1 MVKMG
6 RQYTK
11 FTVLFQLAFLFV
23 KSIASKWYNLYITK
37 LQIMASP
44 KPLNAIM
51 QHLKTVWGYK
61 PALDPDLLPPDE
73 DEPAENGMKSE
84 IDVDNEYGTL
94 SGHRITSGI
103 KKNGSE
109 KYDKPT
115 EEAKIK
121 FDAILKEYCEKY
133 QLTTHYNPL
142 YGNYVLK
149 DAQGKGVYNV
159 KEHGEF
165 RHNGYDILGDH
176 YKDMVRI
183 SARQFLKN
191 NLKVCPFVEENDPKI
206 PAAMQEANLRLTIEI
221 MLEEGVEFERL
232 KINSK
237 TWRHILD
244 DYKPKDEDKHDS
256 GGQNDMSGV
265 GHTTPQ
271 ANAPPVVEADKAVNQ
286 PNAEDKPTTVDEIY
300 PDTKVVSWLDSMA
313 NETVLNKDKPV
324 KPVTHNDV
332 VSTKMPEFKE
342 EAEKARLEKELRW
355 ALDTAA
361 GNVGLLLKQNDSFA
375 ARNYQVEFSA
385 DGESATIQ
393 NAQPAAD
400 NTIHK
405 VTLQTAEIPDGK
417 LYKDEAIAFHAS
429 RNCEPAPAKNSA
441 DFDAMFDPSVHSI
454 AKNTDA
460 APHPEIEPEANKNRT
475 KFKI

>member
-1 MVKMG
+1 
-6 RQYTK
+6 
-11 FTVLFQLAFLFV
+11 
-23 KSIASKWYNLYITK
+23 
-37 LQIMASP
+37 MASP

-51 QHLKTVWGYK
+51 QHLKKVWSYN
-61 PALDPDLLPPDE
+61 PALDPDLLPQE
-73 DEPAENGMKSE
+73 DDDPAENGMKSE

-133 QLTTHYNPL
+133 QLTSHYNPL

-244 DYKPKDEDKHDS
+244 DYKPKEENKNDKPE
-256 GGQNDMSGV
+256 SGV
-265 GHTTPQ
+265 SGVAHATPQ
-271 ANAPPVVEADKAVNQ
+271 ANAPPAVEADEAKSQ
-286 PNAEDKPTTVDEIY
+286 SKAEDKPTTVDEIY

-313 NETVLNKDKPV
+313 NETVLNKEKPV
-324 KPVTHNDV
+324 EPVTHDDV
-332 VSTKMPEFKE
+332 VSTKKPIFKE
-342 EAEKARLEKELRW
+342 EEEKARLEKELRW

-385 DGESATIQ
+385 EGETVTIQ

-400 NTIHK
+400 NNIHK

-417 LYKDEAIAFHAS
+417 LYKEEAIAFYADKLGK
-429 RNCEPAPAKNSA
+429 PAPATNAA
-441 DFDAMFDPSVHSI
+441 DFDALLDPKVHSTE
-454 AKNTDA
+454 KKVEETPDA
-460 APHPEIEPEANKNRT
+460 ETEPEAKKNRT
-475 KFKI
+475 KLKI

>member
-1 MVKMG
+1 
-6 RQYTK
+6 
-11 FTVLFQLAFLFV
+11 
-23 KSIASKWYNLYITK
+23 
-37 LQIMASP
+37 MASP

-51 QHLKTVWGYK
+51 QHLKKVWTYN
-61 PALDPDLLPPDE
+61 PALDPDLLPPDD

-103 KKNGSE
+103 KKNGSK

-133 QLTTHYNPL
+133 QLTSHYNPL

-165 RHNGYDILGDH
+165 RYNGYELLGAQSE
-176 YKDMVRI
+176 DMARL

-191 NLKVCPFVEENDPKI
+191 NLKVCPFVAEADPRI
-206 PAAMQEANLRLTIEI
+206 SPEMQQAYLRMVCRVMI
-221 MLEEGVEFERL
+221 EEGIEFDRL

-237 TWRHILD
+237 TWKHILEEFRPQEEA
-244 DYKPKDEDKHDS
+244 KKEAVEE
-256 GGQNDMSGV
+256 NNVSGV
-265 GHTTPQ
+265 GHNTPQ
-271 ANAPPVVEADKAVNQ
+271 ANAPPAVEANKTVKQ
-286 PNAEDKPTTVDEIY
+286 PKSEDKPTTVDEIY
-300 PDTKVVSWLDSMA
+300 PATKVDSWLDSMA
-313 NETVLNKDKPV
+313 NETVLNKDKPAE
-324 KPVTHNDV
+324 PVTHDV
-332 VSTKMPEFKE
+332 VSTKKPDFKE
-342 EAEKARLEKELRW
+342 EEEKARLEKELRW

-385 DGESATIQ
+385 DGETVTIQ
-393 NAQPAAD
+393 NAQPVAD
-400 NTIHK
+400 NNIHK

-417 LYKDEAIAFHAS
+417 LYKEEAIAFYADKLAK
-429 RNCEPAPAKNSA
+429 PAPATNAA
-441 DFDAMFDPSVHSI
+441 DFDALFDPKVHSTEKNVEEAADAEPD
-454 AKNTDA
+454 AK
-460 APHPEIEPEANKNRT
+460 KKT
-475 KFKI
+475 KLKI

>member
-1 MVKMG
+1 
-6 RQYTK
+6 
-11 FTVLFQLAFLFV
+11 
-23 KSIASKWYNLYITK
+23 
-37 LQIMASP
+37 MASQ

-51 QHLKTVWGYK
+51 NRLKK
-61 PALDPDLLPPDE
+61 LNPFDSSIKPDLLPPE
-73 DEPAENGMKSE
+73 GDEPAENGMKSE

-103 KKNGSE
+103 KKLKKEN
-109 KYDKPT
+109 YDKPT
-115 EEAKIK
+115 EEAKLK

-133 QLTTHYNPL
+133 QLTSHYNPL

-244 DYKPKDEDKHDS
+244 DYKPQEEAKKEAVAE
-256 GGQNDMSGV
+256 NDVSGV
-265 GHTTPQ
+265 GHSKPQ
-271 ANAPPVVEADKAVNQ
+271 ANAPPVVEADKASIQ
-286 PNAEDKPTTVDEIY
+286 SKAEDKPKSVDEIY
-300 PDTKVVSWLDSMA
+300 PAAKTEALLDAVEKKVSLVK
-313 NETVLNKDKPV
+313 EEKPLE
-324 KPVTHNDV
+324 PVTHDEV
-332 VSTKMPEFKE
+332 VSTKTPEFKE
-342 EAEKARLEKELRW
+342 EEEKARLEKELRW
-355 ALDTAA
+355 ALDTAG

-375 ARNYQVEFSA
+375 ARNYQVKFTA
-385 DGESATIQ
+385 DGESVTIQ

-400 NTIHK
+400 NIIHK
-405 VTLQTAEIPDGK
+405 VTLQTADIPDGK
-417 LYKDEAIAFHAS
+417 LYREEAIAFYADKLDK
-429 RNCEPAPAKNSA
+429 PAPATNAA
-441 DFDAMFDPSVHSI
+441 DFDALFDPKVHSTEKKVEE
-454 AKNTDA
+454 APDA
-460 APHPEIEPEANKNRT
+460 EPEAKKNRT
-475 KFKI
+475 KLKI

>member
-1 MVKMG
+1 
-6 RQYTK
+6 
-11 FTVLFQLAFLFV
+11 
-23 KSIASKWYNLYITK
+23 
-37 LQIMASP
+37 MAALN
-44 KPLNAIM
+44 PLNTIM
-51 QHLKTVWGYK
+51 NRLRKTNTSNQ
-61 PALDPDLLPPDE
+61 PLNPDLLPPDD

-133 QLTTHYNPL
+133 QLTSHYNPL
-142 YGNYVLK
+142 YGNYLLK

-176 YKDMVRI
+176 YEDMVRI

-221 MLEEGVEFERL
+221 MLGEGVEFERL

-244 DYKPKDEDKHDS
+244 DYKPKEENKNELPENEVS
-256 GGQNDMSGV
+256 GIA
-265 GHTTPQ
+265 HATPQ
-271 ANAPPVVEADKAVNQ
+271 ANAPPAVEADKTVNQ
-286 PNAEDKPTTVDEIY
+286 PKSEDKPTTVDEIY

-313 NETVLNKDKPV
+313 IETVLNKDKPAE
-324 KPVTHNDV
+324 PVTHDDV
-332 VSTKMPEFKE
+332 VSTKKPEFKE
-342 EAEKARLEKELRW
+342 EEEKARLEKELRW

-385 DGESATIQ
+385 DGESVTIQ

-417 LYKDEAIAFHAS
+417 LYKEEAIAFYADKLGK
-429 RNCEPAPAKNSA
+429 PAPATNAA
-441 DFDAMFDPSVHSI
+441 DFDALFDPKVHSTE
-454 AKNTDA
+454 KKVEEA
-460 APHPEIEPEANKNRT
+460 AEPEPEAKKKT
-475 KFKI
+475 KLKI

>member
-1 MVKMG
+1 
-6 RQYTK
+6 
-11 FTVLFQLAFLFV
+11 
-23 KSIASKWYNLYITK
+23 
-37 LQIMASP
+37 
-44 KPLNAIM
+44 M
-51 QHLKTVWGYK
+51 QHLKKVWSYN
-61 PALDPDLLPPDE
+61 PALDPDLLPQED

-109 KYDKPT
+109 KYDKPSD
-115 EEAKIK
+115 EAKIK
-121 FDAILKEYCEKY
+121 FDAILNEYCEKY
-133 QLTTHYNPL
+133 QLTSHYNPL

-244 DYKPKDEDKHDS
+244 DYKPKEENKNDKPE
-256 GGQNDMSGV
+256 NDVSGV
-265 GHTTPQ
+265 GHNTPQ
-271 ANAPPVVEADKAVNQ
+271 ANAPPVVEADKASIQ
-286 PNAEDKPTTVDEIY
+286 SKAEDKPKSVDEIY
-300 PDTKVVSWLDSMA
+300 PAAKTEALLDAVEKKVSL
-313 NETVLNKDKPV
+313 V
-324 KPVTHNDV
+324 KEVEPLEPITHNEV
-332 VSTKMPEFKE
+332 VSTKKPEFKAE
-342 EAEKARLEKELRW
+342 EEKARLEKELRW
-355 ALDTAA
+355 ALDTAG

-375 ARNYQVEFSA
+375 ARNYQVEFAA
-385 DGESATIQ
+385 DGESVTIQ

-400 NTIHK
+400 NNIHK

-417 LYKDEAIAFHAS
+417 LYREEAIAFYADKLGKPV
-429 RNCEPAPAKNSA
+429 PATNAA
-441 DFDAMFDPSVHSI
+441 DFDALFDPKVHSTE
-454 AKNTDA
+454 KKVEEA
-460 APHPEIEPEANKNRT
+460 AEPENEPEAKKNRT
-475 KFKI
+475 KLKI

>member
-1 MVKMG
+1 
-6 RQYTK
+6 
-11 FTVLFQLAFLFV
+11 
-23 KSIASKWYNLYITK
+23 
-37 LQIMASP
+37 MAALN
-44 KPLNAIM
+44 PLNAIM
-51 QHLKTVWGYK
+51 NRLRKTKSTNQPVN
-61 PALDPDLLPPDE
+61 PELLPPDD

-84 IDVDNEYGTL
+84 IDVDNDYGTL

-103 KKNGSE
+103 KKLNKE
-109 KYDKPT
+109 KHDKPT

-121 FDAILKEYCEKY
+121 FEAILKEYCEKY
-133 QLTTHYNPL
+133 HLTSHYNPL

-237 TWRHILD
+237 AWRHILD
-244 DYKPKDEDKHDS
+244 DYKPKEENK
-256 GGQNDMSGV
+256 NDNPENEVSGV
-265 GHTTPQ
+265 AHATPQ
-271 ANAPPVVEADKAVNQ
+271 ANAPPVVEAEKAVNQ
-286 PNAEDKPTTVDEIY
+286 PKDEDKSTTVDEIY
-300 PDTKVVSWLDSMA
+300 PATKVVSWLDSMA

-324 KPVTHNDV
+324 EPAAPDEV
-332 VSTKMPEFKE
+332 VSTMKPEFKQE
-342 EAEKARLEKELRW
+342 DEKARLEKELRW

-375 ARNYQVEFSA
+375 DRNYQVEFSA
-385 DGESATIQ
+385 DGESVTIK
-393 NAQPAAD
+393 NAQPSAD
-400 NTIHK
+400 NNIYEM
-405 VTLQTAEIPDGK
+405 TLQTADIPDGK
-417 LYKDEAIAFHAS
+417 LYKDEAIAFYAS
-429 RNCEPAPAKNSA
+429 RNGEPAPAKNSA
-441 DFDAMFDPSVHSI
+441 DFDAIFDPSVHSTT
-454 AKNTDA
+454 KNTDA
-460 APHPEIEPEANKNRT
+460 APDPDPETETETEPEAKKSRT
-475 KFKI
+475 KLKI

>member
-1 MVKMG
+1 
-6 RQYTK
+6 
-11 FTVLFQLAFLFV
+11 
-23 KSIASKWYNLYITK
+23 
-37 LQIMASP
+37 MAALNQ
-44 KPLNAIM
+44 LNAIINRLRSTKNTN
-51 QHLKTVWGYK
+51 QPVN
-61 PALDPDLLPPDE
+61 PELLPPDD

-133 QLTTHYNPL
+133 QLTSHYNPL

-221 MLEEGVEFERL
+221 MLEEGVEFDRL

-265 GHTTPQ
+265 EHNAPQ
-271 ANAPPVVEADKAVNQ
+271 ANAPPVVEAKKTVNQ
-286 PNAEDKPTTVDEIY
+286 PKPEDKPTTVDEIY

-324 KPVTHNDV
+324 EPVTHDDV
-332 VSTKMPEFKE
+332 VSTKKPEFKE
-342 EAEKARLEKELRW
+342 DVEKARLEKELRW

-375 ARNYQVEFSA
+375 DRNYKVEFSA
-385 DGESATIQ
+385 DGESVMIK

-405 VTLQTAEIPDGK
+405 VTLQTADIPDGK
-417 LYKDEAIAFHAS
+417 LYRDEAIAFYAS
-429 RNCEPAPAKNSA
+429 RTGEPAPAKNSA
-441 DFDAMFDPSVHSI
+441 DFDAIFDPSVHSTT
-454 AKNTDA
+454 KNTDA
-460 APHPEIEPEANKNRT
+460 APDPDPETESEAKKNRT
-475 KFKI
+475 KLKI

>member
-1 MVKMG
+1 MVK
-6 RQYTK
+6 
-11 FTVLFQLAFLFV
+11 L
-23 KSIASKWYNLYITK
+23 IATKWYNLYITK

-61 PALDPDLLPPDE
+61 PALDPDLLPPDD

-94 SGHRITSGI
+94 CGHRITSGI
-103 KKNGSE
+103 KKNGTE

-121 FDAILKEYCEKY
+121 FEAILKEYCKKY
-133 QLTTHYNPL
+133 HLTSRYNPL

-149 DAQGKGVYNV
+149 DAQGKGVFSV

-232 KINSK
+232 KINSE

-244 DYKPKDEDKHDS
+244 DYKPKAEDDHDS
-256 GGQNDMSGV
+256 GGQNDLSGV
-265 GHTTPQ
+265 GHNTPQ
-271 ANAPPVVEADKAVNQ
+271 ANSPPSVDSDKTAIQ
-286 PNAEDKPTTVDEIY
+286 CKAEDKPTTVDEIY
-300 PDTKVVSWLDSMA
+300 PDTKMESWLDSIA
-313 NETVLNKDKPV
+313 NEPAAVQDITQEPV
-324 KPVTHNDV
+324 AHDEVA
-332 VSTKMPEFKE
+332 STKKAEFKE
-342 EAEKARLEKELRW
+342 EDEKVRLEKELRW

-361 GNVGLLLKQNDSFA
+361 GDVGLLLRQIDSFA
-375 ARNYQVEFSA
+375 KRNYQVEFSS
-385 DGESATIQ
+385 DGESVTIQ
-393 NAQPAAD
+393 NAQPVAG
-400 NTIHK
+400 NIHQ
-405 VTLQTAEIPDGK
+405 VTLQTSDIPDGK
-417 LYKDEAIAFHAS
+417 LYKEEAIAYYA
-429 RNCEPAPAKNSA
+429 EKVDKQAPATNAA
-441 DFDAMFDPSVHSI
+441 DFDALFDPKVHSI
-454 AKNTDA
+454 DKKVAETPDAEPDAK
-460 APHPEIEPEANKNRT
+460 KKT
-475 KFKI
+475 KLKI

>member
-1 MVKMG
+1 
-6 RQYTK
+6 
-11 FTVLFQLAFLFV
+11 
-23 KSIASKWYNLYITK
+23 
-37 LQIMASP
+37 MASP

-51 QHLKTVWGYK
+51 QHLKKRWNYN
-61 PALDPDLLPPDE
+61 PALDPDLLPPED

-121 FDAILKEYCEKY
+121 FDTILKEYCEKY
-133 QLTTHYNPL
+133 QLTSHYNPL

-183 SARQFLKN
+183 SARQFFQN

-221 MLEEGVEFERL
+221 MLEEGVGFERL

-237 TWRHILD
+237 TWKHILD
-244 DYKPKDEDKHDS
+244 DCKPKEENKNDKPE
-256 GGQNDMSGV
+256 NEVSGV
-265 GHTTPQ
+265 AHATPQ
-271 ANAPPVVEADKAVNQ
+271 ANAPPADEAKFQ
-286 PNAEDKPTTVDEIY
+286 SKAEDKSTTVDEIY

-313 NETVLNKDKPV
+313 NETVLNKDKPAE
-324 KPVTHNDV
+324 PVTHDDV
-332 VSTKMPEFKE
+332 VSTKKPEFKE
-342 EAEKARLEKELRW
+342 EEEKARLEKELRW

-385 DGESATIQ
+385 DGETVTIQ

-400 NTIHK
+400 NNIHK
-405 VTLQTAEIPDGK
+405 VTLQTADIPDGK
-417 LYKDEAIAFHAS
+417 LDKEEAIAFYADKLS
-429 RNCEPAPAKNSA
+429 KPAPATNAS
-441 DFDAMFDPSVHSI
+441 DFDALFDPKVHSTEKKVAETPDAEPD
-454 AKNTDA
+454 AK
-460 APHPEIEPEANKNRT
+460 KKT
-475 KFKI
+475 KLKI

>member
-1 MVKMG
+1 
-6 RQYTK
+6 
-11 FTVLFQLAFLFV
+11 
-23 KSIASKWYNLYITK
+23 
-37 LQIMASP
+37 MAALN
-44 KPLNAIM
+44 PLNAIISRL
-51 QHLKTVWGYK
+51 LKTKSTNQPVN
-61 PALDPDLLPPDE
+61 PELLPPDD

-103 KKNGSE
+103 KKLNKE
-109 KYDKPT
+109 KHGKPT

-121 FDAILKEYCEKY
+121 FEAILKEYCEKY
-133 QLTTHYNPL
+133 HLTSHYNPL

-265 GHTTPQ
+265 GYNTPQ
-271 ANAPPVVEADKAVNQ
+271 ANAPPVVEAKKTVNQ
-286 PNAEDKPTTVDEIY
+286 PKSEDKPTTVDEIY

-324 KPVTHNDV
+324 EPVTHDDV
-332 VSTKMPEFKE
+332 VSTKKPEFKKD
-342 EAEKARLEKELRW
+342 AEKTRLEKELRW
-355 ALDTAA
+355 ALETAA

-385 DGESATIQ
+385 DGESVTIQ

-405 VTLQTAEIPDGK
+405 VTLQTTEIPYGK
-417 LYKDEAIAFHAS
+417 LYKDEAIAFYAS
-429 RNCEPAPAKNSA
+429 GNGEPAPAKNSA
-441 DFDAMFDPSVHSI
+441 DFDAMFDPSVHSTT
-454 AKNTDA
+454 KNTDA
-460 APHPEIEPEANKNRT
+460 APDPETEPEAKKNRT
-475 KFKI
+475 KLKI

>member
-1 MVKMG
+1 
-6 RQYTK
+6 
-11 FTVLFQLAFLFV
+11 
-23 KSIASKWYNLYITK
+23 
-37 LQIMASP
+37 MASP
-44 KPLNAIM
+44 KSLNAIM
-51 QHLKTVWGYK
+51 QHLKKRWNYN
-61 PALDPDLLPPDE
+61 PALDPDLLPQED

-133 QLTTHYNPL
+133 QLTSHYNPL

-191 NLKVCPFVEENDPKI
+191 NLKVCPFVEENDSKI

-237 TWRHILD
+237 TWRHILE
-244 DYKPKDEDKHDS
+244 DYKPKEENK
-256 GGQNDMSGV
+256 NDMPENEVSGV
-265 GHTTPQ
+265 AHATPQ
-271 ANAPPVVEADKAVNQ
+271 ANAPPAVEADKTVNQ
-286 PNAEDKPTTVDEIY
+286 PKAENKPTTVDEIY
-300 PDTKVVSWLDSMA
+300 PDTKVESWLNSMA
-313 NETVLNKDKPV
+313 NETVLNKEKPAE
-324 KPVTHNDV
+324 PVTHDDV
-332 VSTKMPEFKE
+332 VSTKKPEFKE
-342 EAEKARLEKELRW
+342 EEEKARLEKELRW

-375 ARNYQVEFSA
+375 ARNYQVGFSA
-385 DGESATIQ
+385 DGETVTIQ

-400 NTIHK
+400 NNIHK
-405 VTLQTAEIPDGK
+405 VTLQTADIPDGK
-417 LYKDEAIAFHAS
+417 LYKEEAIAFYTDKLS
-429 RNCEPAPAKNSA
+429 KPAPATNAA
-441 DFDAMFDPSVHSI
+441 DFDALFDPKVHSTEKKVEETPDAEPD
-454 AKNTDA
+454 AK
-460 APHPEIEPEANKNRT
+460 KKT
-475 KFKI
+475 KLKI

>member
-1 MVKMG
+1 
-6 RQYTK
+6 
-11 FTVLFQLAFLFV
+11 
-23 KSIASKWYNLYITK
+23 
-37 LQIMASP
+37 MASQ

-51 QHLKTVWGYK
+51 QHLKKRWNYN
-61 PALDPDLLPPDE
+61 PALDPDLLPQEDDE
-73 DEPAENGMKSE
+73 LAENGMKSE

-133 QLTTHYNPL
+133 QLTSHYNPL

-244 DYKPKDEDKHDS
+244 DYKPKEENKNDKP
-256 GGQNDMSGV
+256 GNEVSGV
-265 GHTTPQ
+265 THATPQ
-271 ANAPPVVEADKAVNQ
+271 ANASPSVEADKAVNQ
-286 PNAEDKPTTVDEIY
+286 PKSEDKPTTVDEIY
-300 PDTKVVSWLDSMA
+300 PDTKVDSWLDSMA
-313 NETVLNKDKPV
+313 NETVINKDKPAE
-324 KPVTHNDV
+324 PVTHHDV
-332 VSTKMPEFKE
+332 VSTKKPEFKE
-342 EAEKARLEKELRW
+342 EEEKARLEKELRW

-385 DGESATIQ
+385 DGETVTIQ

-400 NTIHK
+400 NNIHK

-417 LYKDEAIAFHAS
+417 LYKEEAIAFYADKLGK
-429 RNCEPAPAKNSA
+429 PAPATNAA
-441 DFDAMFDPSVHSI
+441 DFDALFDPSVHSTGKKVEETPDAEPD
-454 AKNTDA
+454 AK
-460 APHPEIEPEANKNRT
+460 KNRT
-475 KFKI
+475 KLKI

>member
-1 MVKMG
+1 
-6 RQYTK
+6 
-11 FTVLFQLAFLFV
+11 
-23 KSIASKWYNLYITK
+23 
-37 LQIMASP
+37 MAALN
-44 KPLNAIM
+44 PLNAIM
-51 QHLKTVWGYK
+51 NRLLKTRSANQPVN
-61 PALDPDLLPPDE
+61 PELLPPDD

-103 KKNGSE
+103 KKLNKE
-109 KYDKPT
+109 KHDKPT
-115 EEAKIK
+115 EEEKIK
-121 FDAILKEYCEKY
+121 FEAILKEYCEKY
-133 QLTTHYNPL
+133 HLTSHYNPL

-265 GHTTPQ
+265 EHNTPQ
-271 ANAPPVVEADKAVNQ
+271 ANAPPVVEAKKTVNQ
-286 PNAEDKPTTVDEIY
+286 PKSEDKPTTVDETY
-300 PDTKVVSWLDSMA
+300 PDTKVVSWLDSMV

-324 KPVTHNDV
+324 EPVTHDDV
-332 VSTKMPEFKE
+332 VSTKKPEFKE
-342 EAEKARLEKELRW
+342 DAEKARLEKELRW
-355 ALDTAA
+355 ALETAA

-385 DGESATIQ
+385 DGESVTIQ
-393 NAQPAAD
+393 NAHPAAD

-417 LYKDEAIAFHAS
+417 LYKDEAIAFYAS
-429 RNCEPAPAKNSA
+429 RNGELAPAKNSA
-441 DFDAMFDPSVHSI
+441 DFDAMFDPSVHSTT
-454 AKNTDA
+454 KNTDA
-460 APHPEIEPEANKNRT
+460 APDPVTEPEAKKNRT
-475 KFKI
+475 KLKI

>member
-1 MVKMG
+1 M
-6 RQYTK
+6 
-11 FTVLFQLAFLFV
+11 
-23 KSIASKWYNLYITK
+23 TK

-51 QHLKTVWGYK
+51 QHLKKAWNYN
-61 PALDPDLLPPDE
+61 PALDPDLLPPD
-73 DEPAENGMKSE
+73 DDDPAENGMKSE

-133 QLTTHYNPL
+133 QLTSHYNPL

-221 MLEEGVEFERL
+221 MLEEGVGFERL

-244 DYKPKDEDKHDS
+244 DYKPKEENKNELPENEVS
-256 GGQNDMSGV
+256 GIA
-265 GHTTPQ
+265 HATPQ
-271 ANAPPVVEADKAVNQ
+271 ANAPPAVEADKTVNQ
-286 PNAEDKPTTVDEIY
+286 PKSEDKPTTVDEIY

-313 NETVLNKDKPV
+313 IETVLNKDKPAES
-324 KPVTHNDV
+324 VTHDDV
-332 VSTKMPEFKE
+332 VSTKKPEFKE
-342 EAEKARLEKELRW
+342 EEEKARLEKELRW

-375 ARNYQVEFSA
+375 ARNYQIEFSA
-385 DGESATIQ
+385 DGESVTIQ
-393 NAQPAAD
+393 NAKPAAD

-417 LYKDEAIAFHAS
+417 LYKEEAIAFYADKLGK
-429 RNCEPAPAKNSA
+429 PAPATNAA
-441 DFDAMFDPSVHSI
+441 DFDALFDPKVHSTE
-454 AKNTDA
+454 KKVEEA
-460 APHPEIEPEANKNRT
+460 AEPEPEAKKKT
-475 KFKI
+475 KLKI

>member
-1 MVKMG
+1 
-6 RQYTK
+6 
-11 FTVLFQLAFLFV
+11 
-23 KSIASKWYNLYITK
+23 
-37 LQIMASP
+37 MAALN
-44 KPLNAIM
+44 PLNAIM
-51 QHLKTVWGYK
+51 NRLRSTRNTNQPVNTE
-61 PALDPDLLPPDE
+61 LLPPDD

-133 QLTTHYNPL
+133 QLTSHYNPL

-149 DAQGKGVYNV
+149 DAKGMGVYNV

-206 PAAMQEANLRLTIEI
+206 PPATQEANLRLTIEI

-237 TWRHILD
+237 TWKHIFESPL
-244 DYKPKDEDKHDS
+244 
-256 GGQNDMSGV
+256 
-265 GHTTPQ
+265 
-271 ANAPPVVEADKAVNQ
+271 
-286 PNAEDKPTTVDEIY
+286 
-300 PDTKVVSWLDSMA
+300 VS
-313 NETVLNKDKPV
+313 
-324 KPVTHNDV
+324 
-332 VSTKMPEFKE
+332 
-342 EAEKARLEKELRW
+342 
-355 ALDTAA
+355 
-361 GNVGLLLKQNDSFA
+361 
-375 ARNYQVEFSA
+375 
-385 DGESATIQ
+385 
-393 NAQPAAD
+393 
-400 NTIHK
+400 
-405 VTLQTAEIPDGK
+405 
-417 LYKDEAIAFHAS
+417 
-429 RNCEPAPAKNSA
+429 
-441 DFDAMFDPSVHSI
+441 
-454 AKNTDA
+454 
-460 APHPEIEPEANKNRT
+460 
-475 KFKI
+475 